1 MLQGE
6 MVPPRRFVF
15 TVVTKSTVG
24 VFSQAMNFLQKSVA
38 AWFQSYNFIK
48 GPLQKLINN
57 GLGAVQRG
65 RDSINR
71 EHILS

>member
-1 MLQGE
+1 
-6 MVPPRRFVF
+6 
-15 TVVTKSTVG
+15 
-24 VFSQAMNFLQKSVA
+24 MNFLQKSVA

-71 EHILS
+71 EHILSWLQMYNKTPRGCYLHFVKDETP